1 MSTEALPSAGLT
13 LEEIVEKDPS
23 TALYLPVAERLLARG
38 QIAEAIRLCEERRSR
53 PGKGVGDHIVT
64 GRCYLADGRL
74 AEARGEFQQALQL
87 DRENVVALKSMAG
100 ILSHDGRHA
109 EASDLYRA
117 VCRVDPGD
125 LESQSALHQ
134 ITSGEYAEVRPPE
147 LIVSQGERS
156 WQPIRLTREEDHLR
170 ELALGLPTFETFEA
184 SEAVAKGPVPPTD
197 EPSTTEAILTPDELT
212 IGPSFP
218 SERVSLERSVSARP
232 GAPASPVPPSRH
244 EIVVPAGGFPE
255 GGLHNRLGSL
265 DVEEFQTSALERLDQ
280 VLRPA
285 AVRPLGEV
293 ESPAPPPPVELP
305 DSALVDTPRPS
316 STRSAVWDDEPAAPA
331 GTERAASPAPAEL
344 PATPKQAAEPAAL
357 TPPAAPAPAAAAPTV
372 EGNRA
377 AFETWLRRLGGKS

>member
-1 MSTEALPSAGLT
+1 MSTEALSSAGLT

-23 TALYLPVAERLLARG
+23 TALYLPVAERMLARG

-74 AEARGEFQQALQL
+74 DEAREEFQKALEL

-100 ILSHDGRHA
+100 ILSHDGHHA

-134 ITSGEYAEVRPPE
+134 IASDEYADVRPPE

-170 ELALGLPTFETFEA
+170 ELALGLRTFETFET
-184 SEAVAKGPVPPTD
+184 SEAGANRLSLP
-197 EPSTTEAILTPDELT
+197 TEALSPPETILSPDELT

-218 SERVSLERSVSARP
+218 NQRVSVEGPHAGKPTASATPSVA
-232 GAPASPVPPSRH
+232 PPSRH
-244 EIVVPAGGFPE
+244 EIVVPAGGFPD

-285 AVRPLGEV
+285 GVRPLGEV
-293 ESPAPPPPVELP
+293 APPAPPPVELP
-305 DSALVDTPRPS
+305 ESALVDAPRPS
-316 STRSAVWDDEPAAPA
+316 STRSAVWGDEPAAPA
-331 GTERAASPAPAEL
+331 LSEPTASA
-344 PATPKQAAEPAAL
+344 
-357 TPPAAPAPAAAAPTV
+357 PPASSITPAVPPPTV

-377 AFETWLRRLGGKS
+377 AFEVWLHRLGGKS

>member
-74 AEARGEFQQALQL
+74 AQAREEFEQALVL

-170 ELALGLPTFETFEA
+170 ELALGLQTFETFEA
-184 SEAVAKGPVPPTD
+184 GPTPAAPFAERPTAPD
-197 EPSTTEAILTPDELT
+197 VILSPDDLT

-218 SERVSLERSVSARP
+218 SERAASA
-232 GAPASPVPPSRH
+232 GSDAPAPAAALPPSRH
-244 EIVVPAGGFPE
+244 EIIVPAGGFPE

-265 DVEEFQTSALERLDQ
+265 DVEEFQTSALERLDDA
-280 VLRPA
+280 LRPA
-285 AVRPLGEV
+285 PVRPLGEV
-293 ESPAPPPPVELP
+293 DAPPPPLPPSASVPDSPAPPPFVELP
-305 DSALVDTPRPS
+305 ESALVEETRS
-316 STRSAVWDDEPAAPA
+316 GSTRSAVWGDEPAAPTAAPA
-331 GTERAASPAPAEL
+331 GTAPA
-344 PATPKQAAEPAAL
+344 A
-357 TPPAAPAPAAAAPTV
+357 PAAPAPPTI